1 MEGGGRKGV
10 GGGGGKQT
18 NGRRGQSVG
27 LVLLDV
33 GGRVAG
39 RRCPATDGRS
49 SRQRSGGGIRR
60 RLLIDGP
67 TCPASVLSFPAAAQR
82 TDAVH

>member
-1 MEGGGRKGV
+1 MN
-10 GGGGGKQT
+10 GGGGEEGGRGKQT

-39 RRCPATDGRS
+39 RRCPATDGRT

-60 RLLIDGP
+60 RLLLIDGL